1 MFTQAE
7 IDQFHRDG
15 FIVAKGV
22 VQGEELAALRKAAD
36 RVMEE
41 GMAGIDEEGHRYR
54 PNPDGSRTYFR
65 SEFMWDRDPVFE
77 AVTANPSLLAHYGQ
91 LVGHPFMPIVD
102 SFVCKIPE
110 GDVPVHWHQDPPF
123 GDPEWPDTHPI
134 PNIDAD
140 IYLDHS
146 TIENGCVWAIPG
158 HHLVG
163 HVEVENYSEEML
175 FDELGAVPIELGP
188 GDVSFHC
195 LSAPHGSAGN
205 RTPDLRRTF
214 YVHYMNREVQE
225 QSYGHLGYVQQLEK
239 ERGLFDDRALAAAQK
254 MIDTRKELGY
264 DGLEGSGV
272 RLMDEG
278 FEFTGEP
285 RTPPRHWG
293 TLIAAM
299 SEDEIKRKKS
309 LTFLTSAA

>member
-1 MFTQAE
+1 MFTQTE

-22 VQGEELAALRKAAD
+22 IKGEELAELREAAD

-41 GMAGIDEEGHRYR
+41 GMAGLNEEGHRYR

-65 SEFMWDRDPVFE
+65 SEFMWDRDPVFQ

-146 TIENGCVWAIPG
+146 TVENGCVWAIPG

-205 RTPDLRRTF
+205 PTSDLRRTF
-214 YVHYMNREVQE
+214 YVHYMNAEVQKE
-225 QSYGHLGYVQQLEK
+225 CYGHLGYVQQLEK
-239 ERGLFDDRALAAAQK
+239 ERGLFDARALAAAQK
-254 MIDTRKELGY
+254 MIDARVDLGY
-264 DGLEGSGV
+264 GGLGV
-272 RLMDEG
+272 VD
-278 FEFTGEP
+278 
-285 RTPPRHWG
+285 
-293 TLIAAM
+293 I
-299 SEDEIKRKKS
+299 
-309 LTFLTSAA
+309 